1 MKEKLFISL
10 AWLPKATVQAALG
23 PVALGKARE
32 ALAHYIMAQA
42 NNFKNLNLSNILL
55 FSQGGDV
62 SCDDEVQVAGKAI
75 EHCILSISNNC
86 TMQVCQ
92 IFVTWFT
99 MENRS

>member
-32 ALAHYIMAQA
+32 ALAGYIMAQA
-42 NNFKNLNLSNILL
+42 NNFMKIVKHLKIL

-62 SCDDEVQVAGKAI
+62 SCDDEVLDAGKI
-75 EHCILSISNNC
+75 IDHCIESKL
-86 TMQVCQ
+86 
-92 IFVTWFT
+92 
-99 MENRS
+99 